1 MSKNLSKRL
10 YGFVSA
16 AVCAAAVGLGG
27 APGDARADLILLGNS
42 PATAF
47 VDLGAQ
53 GFGNAPRLLTL
64 QLGGTGASESGQLV
78 IDSSGNVST
87 AAFGS
92 PSRNDVTPPCCD
104 GSKNAAPT
112 LSSLGWTSG
121 ADVKLGMNTGEAG
134 TDITLQ
140 SLVLHLYDASNNLL
154 PTSFSIAGPI
164 IFDAATLAMQQG
176 NGNAIFEFVLTP
188 AQQTTFNTAIGGI
201 GNGGNFRIALA
212 AQFNNVEDGPDSFL
226 AVQGSGGVRPPTAVP
241 EPGTLALLG
250 LAFAGLAG
258 LRRIKR

>member
-1 MSKNLSKRL
+1 MTKKLTGL
-10 YGFVSA
+10 FASA
-16 AVCAAAVGLGG
+16 AICAAVVGSIGV
-27 APGDARADLILLGNS
+27 PTDARAEFIYS
-42 PATAF
+42 SF

-64 QLGGTGASESGQLV
+64 QLGGTGPSEAGQLV

-92 PSRNDVTPPCCD
+92 PASNDVVPPCCD
-104 GSKNAAPT
+104 GSKNSAPT
-112 LSSLGWTSG
+112 LGSLDWTSG

-140 SLVLHLYDASNNLL
+140 ALTMTVYNNLNQPL
-154 PTSFSIAGPI
+154 LTTFSLAAPI
-164 IFDAATLAMQQG
+164 TFTAADLDQQQG
-176 NGNAIFEFVLTP
+176 NGNAIFEFVLTQ
-188 AQQTTFNTAIGGI
+188 AEQSDFNNILALPGSST
-201 GNGGNFRIALA
+201 FRIALA

-226 AVQGSGGVRPPTAVP
+226 AVRGSGGGTGTEVVP

-250 LAFAGLAG
+250 VALAGLAG
-258 LRRIKR
+258 LRRNKR